1 MKTVIRFTVVAFAIM
16 LVTAVGNP
24 PGRAMAQAPN
34 LAGNYTLD
42 AGASQ
47 NIKDAVDKVA
57 DQMSFLIRGIVKD
70 RLMKANPTVNTVAI
84 VLAGNEAT
92 ITWNGSMT
100 VKSTTD
106 GTPIDWTAPD
116 GEKGKL
122 STVWAGPVL
131 KRTLTSGNGQRANAY
146 SLDPSGK
153 VLTLEVTI
161 SSSQLP
167 APVNYKLVFR
177 RNG

>member
-1 MKTVIRFTVVAFAIM
+1 MKTVIRSTVVALAIM
-16 LVTAVGNP
+16 LVTAVGN

-47 NIKDAVDKVA
+47 SISAAVDKVA

-70 RLMKANPTVNTVAI
+70 RLMKANPPVNTVAI

-92 ITWNGSMT
+92 ITRNGSMT

-131 KRTLTSGNGQRANAY
+131 KRTLASGNGQRANAY

>member
-1 MKTVIRFTVVAFAIM
+1 MKTVIRSTVVALAIM
-16 LVTAVGNP
+16 LVTAVGN

-47 NIKDAVDKVA
+47 SISAAVDKVA

-84 VLAGNEAT
+84 VLSGNEAT

>member
-1 MKTVIRFTVVAFAIM
+1 MKTVIRFTVVALAIM
-16 LVTAVGNP
+16 LVAAVGT
-24 PGRAMAQAPN
+24 PGRAVAQAPN

-47 NIKDAVDKVA
+47 SIKAAVDKVA
-57 DQMSFLIRGIVKD
+57 EQMSFLIRGIVKD
-70 RLMKANPTVNTVAI
+70 RLMAANPPVNTVAI

-106 GTPIDWTAPD
+106 GTPVDWTAPD

>member
-1 MKTVIRFTVVAFAIM
+1 M
-16 LVTAVGNP
+16 LVSAVGNP
-24 PGRAMAQAPN
+24 GRAVAQAPN
-34 LAGNYTLD
+34 LQGNYTFD

-47 NIKDAVDKVA
+47 SIKAAVDKVA
-57 DQMSFLIRGIVKD
+57 EQMSFLIRGIVKD
-70 RLMKANPTVNTVAI
+70 RLMAANPPVNTVAI
-84 VLAGNEAT
+84 VLAGNDAT

-100 VKSTTD
+100 VKTATD
-106 GTPIDWTAPD
+106 GTPVDGKAPH

-153 VLTLEVTI
+153 VLTLDVTI

-167 APVNYKLVFR
+167 APVDYKLVFR

>member
-1 MKTVIRFTVVAFAIM
+1 TSYAGARQNTKA
-16 LVTAVGNP
+16 
-24 PGRAMAQAPN
+24 
-34 LAGNYTLD
+34 AGNKP
-42 AGASQ
+42 AE
-47 NIKDAVDKVA
+47 
-57 DQMSFLIRGIVKD
+57 QMSLRMRGTVRD
-70 RLMKANPTVNTVAI
+70 RLMAANPPVNTVAI
-84 VLAGNEAT
+84 VLAGNDAT
-92 ITWNGSMT
+92 IPRNGSMT
-100 VKSTTD
+100 VKTATD
-106 GTPIDWTAPD
+106 GTPVDWTAPD

>member
-16 LVTAVGNP
+16 LVAAVGY
-24 PGRAMAQAPN
+24 PGRAVAQAPN

-47 NIKDAVDKVA
+47 SIKAAVDKVA
-57 DQMSFLIRGIVKD
+57 EQMSFLIRGIVKD
-70 RLMKANPTVNTVAI
+70 RLMAANPSVNTVAI
-84 VLAGNEAT
+84 VLAGNDAT

-100 VKSTTD
+100 VKTTTD
-106 GTPIDWTAPD
+106 GTPVDWTAPD

-131 KRTLTSGNGQRANAY
+131 KRTLASGNGQRANAY

>member
-1 MKTVIRFTVVAFAIM
+1 MKTVIRSTVVALAIM
-16 LVTAVGNP
+16 LVSAVGNP

-34 LAGNYTLD
+34 LAGNYTFD

-47 NIKDAVDKVA
+47 SIKAAVDKVA

-70 RLMKANPTVNTVAI
+70 RLMAANPPISTVAI
-84 VLAGNEAT
+84 VLAGNDAT
-92 ITWNGSMT
+92 ITWNGSMS
-100 VKSTTD
+100 VKTSTD
-106 GTPIDWTAPD
+106 GTPVDWTAPD

-122 STVWAGPVL
+122 STVWGGPVL
-131 KRTLTSGNGQRANAY
+131 KRTLTSGNGQRLNAY
-146 SLDPSGK
+146 SVDPSGK

>member
-1 MKTVIRFTVVAFAIM
+1 LKTVIRFTVVAFAIM
-16 LVTAVGNP
+16 LVTAVGH
-24 PGRAMAQAPN
+24 PGRAVAQAPN

-47 NIKDAVDKVA
+47 SIKAAVDKVA
-57 DQMSFLIRGIVKD
+57 EQMSFLIRGIVKD
-70 RLMKANPTVNTVAI
+70 RLMAANPPVNTVAI
-84 VLAGNEAT
+84 VLAGNDAT
-92 ITWNGSMT
+92 ITWNGNMT
-100 VKSTTD
+100 VKTPTD
-106 GTPIDWTAPD
+106 GTPVDWTAPD

-131 KRTLTSGNGQRANAY
+131 KRTLTSGNGQRGNAY